1 VKRIW
6 VLGVALLGIAAALAR
21 FEPRERPLSL
31 VIGGDLN
38 GYLSP
43 CGCSKPMTGGIRR
56 RAFALAEIRKG
67 ARTVVVENTGLVK
80 DGSPQERMKLAAALR
95 ALERTRVDVVHW
107 GETELRLGEEETAVA
122 ANLLGDRLLCETDAG
137 FGLQRGREASGL
149 WIGIGDAAEV
159 ARGAAERK
167 MPGVLLL
174 DGNLEKARAAA
185 REAPALRVIVYRQ
198 TGEPT
203 AEPLHEG
210 EVWLVTPGARGKH
223 LVEIGFESGRPARYV
238 VHRLGPQFGD
248 HAAVSKIFAL
258 YLEEVDAS
266 GLIDRFPRTKSE
278 AFAGTAACMS
288 CHQDAGKVWNDS
300 AHAQALL
307 SLERDG
313 HGRDPECVP
322 CHVVGLDKSEGF
334 RSRKQTPELANVGC
348 ESCHGPGGAHASQPA
363 QFPMGKVGE
372 KSCAPC
378 HVPDHS
384 PAFDFATYWKK
395 IAH

>member
-1 VKRIW
+1 MTRLW
-6 VLGVALLGIAAALAR
+6 ALAAAGLGVAAALAR
-21 FEPRERPLSL
+21 FEAPEKPLSL
-31 VIGGDLN
+31 VVGGDLN

-56 RAFALAEIRKG
+56 RAYALAEIRKG
-67 ARTVVVENTGLVK
+67 ANTVVVENTGLAK
-80 DGSPQERMKLAAALR
+80 DGSPQERMKLTAALQ
-95 ALERTRVDVVHW
+95 ALERTRVDAVHW
-107 GETELRLGEEETAVA
+107 GEAELRLGEEETAVA
-122 ANLLGDRLLCETDAG
+122 ANLLGARLLSEVDAG
-137 FGLQRGREASGL
+137 FGLMRGREASGL
-149 WIGIGDAAEV
+149 WVGIGDAADV
-159 ARGAAERK
+159 AREAAERK

-174 DGNLEKARAAA
+174 DGNLEKARAVA
-185 REAPALRVIVYRQ
+185 REASDLRVIVYRQ

-203 AEPLHEG
+203 SEPVREG
-210 EVWLVTPGARGKH
+210 EVWLVTPGERGKH
-223 LVEIGFESGRPARYV
+223 LVEIGFRSGRPARYV

-248 HAAVSKIFAL
+248 HAGVSRIYAR

-278 AFAGTAACMS
+278 AFAGTAACFS
-288 CHQDAGKVWNDS
+288 CHQEAGKVWQDS
-300 AHAQALL
+300 AHAHALL
-307 SLERDG
+307 TLEKDG
-313 HGRDPECVP
+313 HGRDPECVS

-348 ESCHGPGGAHASQPA
+348 ESCHGPGGSHAAEPA
-363 QFPMGKVGE
+363 KFPMGKVGE